1 MSSLLTPI
9 VAQQITADRIRDAA
23 EARLARGAARSRRGT
38 FPSLRIARR
47 FAPARTS
54 PRPTVSRR

>member
-1 MSSLLTPI
+1 MPSLLTPI

-23 EARLARGAARSRRGT
+23 GARLAREAARSRRGT
-38 FPSLRIARR
+38 FPGLQIARR
-47 FAPARTS
+47 FTPPRIS